1 VKWILNILGVLILLL
16 LVAVSGALLFFEDEA
31 RISVNLLV
39 ENQEKAEK
47 NNQETLKIA
56 YLFGPENLNPFTEN
70 LNTKSRLYDVYEPL
84 VTSDRN
90 LVIKP
95 NLAVSYGLEGD
106 KSWEFVMR
114 RGVRFHDG
122 SDLKIE
128 DVIYSLDKAKESKEF
143 LNGIEKVEAVG
154 ENNLKITLKSPDP
167 LFLAKLSRVFIVKKD
182 FSDFAQ
188 PIGTGAYRVVDSSD
202 LNKILYQKF
211 DSYWGEKAY
220 FEYLQIWAVSQKNA
234 RIDGLINKEFDFLVN
249 VPPDAVEELVSRGLK
264 LDFIPSLEVG
274 MLMFNLKPGISVNAL
289 NVRRAIELGLNK
301 PDFLD
306 ISQGYAT
313 VLSQFIG
320 SGVFG
325 YNPELISPE
334 RDLEIAKQEMRK
346 TIGVFENL
354 KVQFYFPENLNLLG
368 QYLKD
373 QLIQVGIDLDLKPV
387 SETELAERL
396 RRGELG
402 FYYFGW
408 RHDFGDS
415 LPFLRAVMHSKAEGG
430 YGELNGMN
438 YKNEKVDELIK
449 KSEQNLN
456 VAERLAD
463 LQEAMKIVVKDDLVG
478 IPLFETESI
487 FAYQTNLVFQPR
499 LDSAIY
505 PTDVAKKMPVP
516 TGFMT
521 ILNKIKTQLSI

>member
-1 VKWILNILGVLILLL
+1 
-16 LVAVSGALLFFEDEA
+16 
-31 RISVNLLV
+31 
-39 ENQEKAEK
+39 
-47 NNQETLKIA
+47 
-56 YLFGPENLNPFTEN
+56 
-70 LNTKSRLYDVYEPL
+70 VYEPL
-84 VTSDRN
+84 VVADRN
-90 LVIKP
+90 LVIRP
-95 NLAVSYGLEGD
+95 HLAVSYGLENE
-106 KSWEFVMR
+106 KVWEMVLR
-114 RGVRFHDG
+114 KGVRFHDS
-122 SDLKIE
+122 SDLKME
-128 DVIYSLDKAKESKEF
+128 DVLYSLEKAKASKEF
-143 LNGIEKVEAVG
+143 LNGIEKVEAVDDQT
-154 ENNLKITLKSPDP
+154 LKITLKLADP

-188 PIGTGAYRVVDSSD
+188 PIGTGAYRIVDSAD
-202 LNKILYQKF
+202 LNKILYQRF
-211 DSYWGEKAY
+211 DSYWGEKPF
-220 FEYLQIWAVSQKNA
+220 FEYLQIWSVPQKNA

-249 VPPDAVEELVSRGLK
+249 VPPDSVEELVSRGLK

-274 MLMFNLKPGISVNAL
+274 MLMFNFKSGISVNAL
-289 NVRRAIELGLNK
+289 NVRKAIELGLNK

-325 YNPELISPE
+325 YNPELLSLE
-334 RDLEIAKQEMRK
+334 RNVEEAKKEMSK

-373 QLIQVGIDLDLKPV
+373 QLIQVGIDLDLKPL
-387 SETELAERL
+387 SEVELSERL
-396 RRGELG
+396 RKGELG

-415 LPFLRAVMHSKAEGG
+415 MPFLRSVMHSRAEGG
-430 YGELNGMN
+430 YGDLNGMN
-438 YKNEKVDELIK
+438 YKNERVDELIK

-456 VAERLAD
+456 VAERLVD
-463 LQEAMKIVVKDDLVG
+463 LQEVMKIVVKDDLVG

-487 FAYQTNLVFQPR
+487 FAYQNNLVFQPR

-505 PTDVAKKMPVP
+505 PTDVSKKLPESKGLMN
-516 TGFMT
+516 
-521 ILNKIKTQLSI
+521 ILNKIKTQLNIGEV

>member
-1 VKWILNILGVLILLL
+1 MLL

-31 RISVNLLV
+31 RISVNLLL
-39 ENQEKAEK
+39 ENELLVQKD
-47 NNQETLKIA
+47 NQETLKIA
-56 YLFGPENLNPFTEN
+56 YLFGIENLSPFTEN
-70 LNTKSRLYDVYEPL
+70 LNIKARLYDVYEPL
-84 VTSDRN
+84 VIADRN
-90 LVIKP
+90 LVIRP
-95 NLAVSYGLEGD
+95 NLAVSYGLENE
-106 KSWEFVMR
+106 KVWEMVLR
-114 RGVRFHDG
+114 QGVKFHDG
-122 SDLKIE
+122 SDLKME
-128 DVIYSLDKAKESKEF
+128 DVLYSLEKAKESKEF
-143 LNGIEKVEAVG
+143 LSGIEKTEQEG
-154 ENNLKITLKSPDP
+154 EQILKITLKTPDP

-182 FSDFAQ
+182 FSNFAE
-188 PIGTGAYRVVDSSD
+188 PIGTGAYRIVDAAD
-202 LNKILYQKF
+202 LNKILYQRF
-211 DSYWGEKAY
+211 ENYWGEKPY
-220 FEYLQIWAVSQKNA
+220 FEYLQIWSVPQKNA

-274 MLMFNLKPGISVNAL
+274 MLMFNLKPGISVNAM
-289 NVRRAIELGLNK
+289 NVRKAIELGLNK

-325 YNPELISPE
+325 YNPELLSVE
-334 RDLEIAKQEMRK
+334 RNVDEAKKEMTK

-373 QLIQVGIDLDLKPV
+373 QLIQVGIDLDLKPL
-387 SETELAERL
+387 SEVELSEQL

-415 LPFLRAVMHSKAEGG
+415 MPFLRSVMHSRAEGG
-430 YGELNGMN
+430 YGDLNGMN
-438 YKNEKVDELIK
+438 YKNDRVDELIK

-456 VAERLAD
+456 IAERLAD
-463 LQEAMKIVVKDDLVG
+463 LQEVMKIVVRDDLVG
-478 IPLFETESI
+478 IPLFETDSI
-487 FAYQTNLVFQPR
+487 FAYQQDLLFEARV
-499 LDSAIY
+499 DSAIY
-505 PTDVAKKMPVP
+505 PTDVSKKMPES
-516 TGFMT
+516 TGLMN
-521 ILNKIKTQLSI
+521 ILNKIKTQLNI

>member
-1 VKWILNILGVLILLL
+1 MLL

-39 ENQEKAEK
+39 ENQELAGK

-56 YLFGPENLNPFTEN
+56 YLFGAENLNPFTEN

-84 VTSDRN
+84 VSSDRN
-90 LVIKP
+90 LVIRP
-95 NLAVSYGLEGD
+95 NLAVSYGLENE
-106 KSWEFVMR
+106 KVWEMVLR
-114 RGVRFHDG
+114 KGVRFHDG
-122 SDLKIE
+122 SDLKME
-128 DVIYSLDKAKESKEF
+128 DVLYSLEKAKESKEF
-143 LNGIEKVEAVG
+143 LNGIEKVEAEG
-154 ENNLKITLKSPDP
+154 ENNLKITLKNSDP

-182 FSDFAQ
+182 FSDFTK
-188 PIGTGAYRVVDSSD
+188 PIGTGAYRVVDASD
-202 LNKILYQKF
+202 LNKILYQRF
-211 DSYWGEKAY
+211 DNYWGEKAY
-220 FEYLQIWAVSQKNA
+220 FEYLQIWSVPQKNA

-274 MLMFNLKPGISVNAL
+274 MLMFNLKSGISVNAI
-289 NVRRAIELGLNK
+289 NVRKAIELGLNK

-313 VLSQFIG
+313 VLSQFSG

-325 YNPELISPE
+325 YNPELLSPE
-334 RDLEIAKQEMRK
+334 RNVELAKQEMRK

-387 SETELAERL
+387 SEVELSERL
-396 RRGELG
+396 RKGELG

-408 RHDFGDS
+408 RHDFGDTM
-415 LPFLRAVMHSKAEGG
+415 PFLRSVIHSRAEGG
-430 YGELNGMN
+430 YGDLNGMN
-438 YKNEKVDELIK
+438 YKNERVDELIK

-456 VAERLAD
+456 VAERLGD
-463 LQEAMKIVVKDDLVG
+463 LQEVMKIIVKDDLVG

-487 FAYQTNLVFQPR
+487 FAYQNNLVFQSR

-505 PTDVAKKMPVP
+505 PTDVSKKIPEA
-516 TGFMT
+516 TGLMN